1 MPILVTSF
9 LLTALLS
16 FAVGW
21 YYTRPRTAKKHV
33 VERLNIIHRPHNVAD
48 VELLELT
55 QQARRLSDSLS
66 EIFARFRFSGHVSRL
81 ILYAGRTESVGFF
94 VLVSA
99 ASAGLSLA
107 VSMFVF
113 HAPLIPDIASVF
125 EGVLTPYFFLRRA
138 KTKRLKA
145 FTDALPDATDLMAR
159 ALRAGH
165 STGSS
170 IEIIAEQSPRPLSDE
185 FGRCFQRQ
193 KFGIPFRDAMLELGE
208 RVPSKDLHFLITA
221 ILVQKETGGD
231 LTQILDRTTSVIRE
245 RIRIEGEVR
254 SYTAQGRLTGWILSA
269 FPLVMLVLINLFSPG
284 YTHVLF
290 VDPLGLKLIYGG
302 VGLITVGALIIRK
315 IVDVKV

>member
-1 MPILVTSF
+1 MAFLVFGF
-9 LLTALLS
+9 LLMASLS
-16 FAVGW
+16 FAIAW
-21 YYTRPRTAKKHV
+21 HYTRPRMANNRV
-33 VERLNIIHRPHNVAD
+33 VKRLNVIHRPHNVAD
-48 VELLELT
+48 VELIELT
-55 QQARRLSDSLS
+55 QKARRLSDSLG
-66 EIFARFRFSGHVSRL
+66 EAFAHFRFSDHLARL
-81 ILYAGRTESVGFF
+81 IMYAGRTETVGFILLISASTAGAGCAIAMF
-94 VLVSA
+94 FSQPVLVCIA
-99 ASAGLSLA
+99 AACVG
-107 VSMFVF
+107 
-113 HAPLIPDIASVF
+113 
-125 EGVLTPYFFLRRA
+125 GVLPYLWLRRG
-138 KTKRLKA
+138 KSKRLKA

-193 KFGIPFRDAMLELGE
+193 KFGIPFRDALLELGD
-208 RVPSKDLHFLITA
+208 RVPSKDLHFLVTA

-269 FPLVMLVLINLFSPG
+269 FPLVMLGLINVFSPG

-290 VDPLGLKLIYGG
+290 VDPLGLKLVYGG
-302 VGLITVGALIIRK
+302 IGLITVGALIIRK
-315 IVDVKV
+315 IVDIKV

>member
-1 MPILVTSF
+1 MALLVFGF
-9 LLTALLS
+9 LLTTSLS
-16 FAVGW
+16 FAVAW
-21 YYTRPRTAKKHV
+21 YYTRPRTANNQV
-33 VERLNIIHRPHNVAD
+33 VKRLNLIHRPHNVAD
-48 VELLELT
+48 VELIELT
-55 QQARRLSDSLS
+55 QKTRRLSDSLS
-66 EIFARFRFSGHVSRL
+66 EAFARFRFSDHLSRL
-81 ILYAGRTESVGFF
+81 LLYAGRSETVGFF
-94 VLVSA
+94 LLVSA
-99 ASAGLSLA
+99 ASAGLNYAGTL
-107 VSMFVF
+107 FF
-113 HAPLIPDIASVF
+113 HAPLLPAIAAVCA
-125 EGVLTPYFFLRRA
+125 GALTPYLLLRRA

-193 KFGIPFRDAMLELGE
+193 KFGIPFRDALVELGD

-269 FPLVMLVLINLFSPG
+269 FPLVMLGLINVFSPG

-302 VGLITVGALIIRK
+302 VALITVGALIIRK
-315 IVDVKV
+315 IVDIKV

>member
-1 MPILVTSF
+1 MALLMCSF
-9 LLTALLS
+9 FMMGLLS
-16 FAVGW
+16 FAVAW
-21 YYTRPRTAKKHV
+21 FYTRPRKANTRV
-33 VERLNIIHRPHNVAD
+33 VKRLNVIHRAHDVAD
-48 VELLELT
+48 VEMIELT
-55 QQARRLSDSLS
+55 EKARRLSDSLS
-66 EIFARFRFSGHVSRL
+66 EAFASFRFADHLTLL
-81 ILYAGRTESVGFF
+81 ILHAGRTETVGSI

-99 ASAGLSLA
+99 AGAGAGTVLA
-107 VSMFVF
+107 MFF
-113 HAPLIPDIASVF
+113 ALPLIPGIAVACV
-125 EGVLTPYFFLRRA
+125 GGMLPYLWLVRT
-138 KTKRLKA
+138 KTTRLKA

-170 IEIIAEQSPRPLSDE
+170 IEIIAEQSPRPVSDE

-193 KFGIPFRDAMLELGE
+193 KFGIPFRDALLELGK

-231 LTQILDRTTSVIRE
+231 LTQILDRTTNVIRE

-269 FPLVMLVLINLFSPG
+269 FPLVMLGLINLFSPG

-290 VDPLGLKLIYGG
+290 VDPLGLKLVYGG
-302 VGLITVGALIIRK
+302 ICLIIVGALIIRK